1 MTLEPLL
8 SAGPAIQVHTVAALS
23 ALGLGAWQFLRL
35 KGTAAHRVA
44 GWLWFALMGLV
55 AASSLFIHELRW
67 WGQWSPIHL
76 LSLYVLAV
84 LPGALLAERRHQV
97 AKHRHAVRALFAFSL
112 VGAGAFTLLPGRIMH
127 AVVFG
132 P

>member
-1 MTLEPLL
+1 MIPEPLL
-8 SAGPAIQVHTVAALS
+8 SASPAIQVHTAAALS
-23 ALGLGAWQFLRL
+23 ALVLGAWQFLRL
-35 KGTAAHRVA
+35 KGMAAHRVA

-55 AASSLFIHELRW
+55 AASSLFIHELHW
-67 WGQWSPIHL
+67 WGPWSPIHL

-84 LPGALLAERRHQV
+84 MPGALLAARRHQV
-97 AKHRHAVRALFAFSL
+97 ARHRHAVRALFAFAL
-112 VGAGAFTLLPGRIMH
+112 VGAGAFMLLPGRIMH